1 MATPNAI
8 LTPNSPVVASAPIKE
23 LKDDAPDAIELGA
36 PVQRRENTSIFSRW
50 QKRWISLITSFAA
63 MFSTLSSFVYLPA
76 LTPISRDLSVS
87 ITLMNLT
94 VTSYLVVAG
103 IAPAFIG
110 DIADQSGRKP
120 VYILMFL
127 LMLAANLGMANLT
140 RWSVLLVLRMILSA
154 GASGTVSVAYGVV
167 ADITT
172 AGERGSFIG
181 TIFLFTTMAPS
192 LGPVLGGILAE
203 KLGWRW
209 IFWFL
214 SILTGGT
221 LVILALLLPETQ
233 RKIVGD
239 GSLPARGIYW
249 SLVSPKASRSTRQSQ
264 GDAEP
269 RGKRGCRFPN
279 PLTCLPVLMDKGSLF
294 SILIGALQYVNV
306 MTLQTSLASL
316 SIEIYDL
323 NYLQAGLIYIPCGVC
338 SAVSAKV
345 TGKYIDWNF
354 RRTRHRLGV
363 EDARSVGDIEGFPL
377 EHTRLEGAYLLTIIC
392 ALTTNSHCQAH
403 IIDASDA
410 SPSRS
415 HSGSLIHG
423 TFPPPQSILSPANLV
438 PQMTATLITDY
449 NTHRSATAQAASNL
463 IRCVGA
469 GAGTASFEPLIRAIG
484 SGWAFAIYA
493 ILVLLQVP
501 LIWGLK
507 RNGMAWRSRNK

>member
-8 LTPNSPVVASAPIKE
+8 LTPNSPVLASAPTKE
-23 LKDDAPDAIELGA
+23 LNDDAPDAIELGA

-140 RWSVLLVLRMILSA
+140 RWSVLLVLRMILST

-269 RGKRGCRFPN
+269 REKRGCRFPN

-294 SILIGALQYVNV
+294 SILIGALQYVNI

-392 ALTTNSHCQAH
+392 ALTTV
-403 IIDASDA
+403 
-410 SPSRS
+410 
-415 HSGSLIHG
+415 GYG
-423 TFPPPQSILSPANLV
+423 LV
-438 PQMTATLITDY
+438 VEFKTMTATLITDY

>member
-1 MATPNAI
+1 MTTSNAI
-8 LTPNSPVVASAPIKE
+8 LTPNSPVIASAPTKE
-23 LKDDAPDAIELGA
+23 LDDPDVIELGA
-36 PVQRRENTSIFSRW
+36 SVQQNQSTSIFSRW

-76 LTPISRDLSVS
+76 LTPISHDLGVS

-110 DIADQSGRKP
+110 DIADQSGRRP

-140 RWSVLLVLRMILSA
+140 KWSVLLVLRMILSA

-249 SLVSPKASRSTRQSQ
+249 NLVSPKASRSTRQSH

-269 RGKRGCRFPN
+269 REKRGCRFPN

-377 EHTRLEGAYLLTIIC
+377 EHTRLAGAYVLTILC
-392 ALTTNSHCQAH
+392 ALTTV
-403 IIDASDA
+403 
-410 SPSRS
+410 
-415 HSGSLIHG
+415 GYG
-423 TFPPPQSILSPANLV
+423 LV
-438 PQMTATLITDY
+438 VEFKTMTATLITDY

-484 SGWAFAIYA
+484 SAWAFAIYA

-507 RNGMAWRSRNK
+507 RNGMAWRKSST

>member
-1 MATPNAI
+1 
-8 LTPNSPVVASAPIKE
+8 
-23 LKDDAPDAIELGA
+23 
-36 PVQRRENTSIFSRW
+36 
-50 QKRWISLITSFAA
+50 
-63 MFSTLSSFVYLPA
+63 
-76 LTPISRDLSVS
+76 
-87 ITLMNLT
+87 
-94 VTSYLVVAG
+94 
-103 IAPAFIG
+103 
-110 DIADQSGRKP
+110 
-120 VYILMFL
+120 MFL
-127 LMLAANLGMANLT
+127 LMLAANLGMANPT

-221 LVILALLLPETQ
+221 LVILALLPETQ

-249 SLVSPKASRSTRQSQ
+249 SVVSPKASRSTRQSQ

-269 RGKRGCRFPN
+269 REKRGCRFPN

-316 SIEIYDL
+316 SIGIYNL
-323 NYLQAGLIYIPCGVC
+323 NYLQAGFIYIPCGVC

-345 TGKYIDWNF
+345 TGKYIDWSV
-354 RRTRHRLGV
+354 RRTRQRLGV
-363 EDARSVGDIEGFPL
+363 EDTRSVGDIEGFPL

-392 ALTTNSHCQAH
+392 TLTTVGYGLIVEFKTHISSMLAMQAL
-403 IIDASDA
+403 AGLTA
-410 SPSRS
+410 
-415 HSGSLIHG
+415 GAL
-423 TFPPPQSILSPANLV
+423 F
-438 PQMTATLITDY
+438 MKTATLITTT
-449 NTHRSATAQAASNL
+449 THTALQQPKRRPTSSAA
-463 IRCVGA
+463 
-469 GAGTASFEPLIRAIG
+469 
-484 SGWAFAIYA
+484 
-493 ILVLLQVP
+493 
-501 LIWGLK
+501 
-507 RNGMAWRSRNK
+507 

>member
-1 MATPNAI
+1 M
-8 LTPNSPVVASAPIKE
+8 
-23 LKDDAPDAIELGA
+23 A
-36 PVQRRENTSIFSRW
+36 PV
-50 QKRWISLITSFAA
+50 
-63 MFSTLSSFVYLPA
+63 
-76 LTPISRDLSVS
+76 
-87 ITLMNLT
+87 
-94 VTSYLVVAG
+94 
-103 IAPAFIG
+103 FIG

-127 LMLAANLGMANLT
+127 LMLAVNLGMANLT
-140 RWSVLLVLRMILSA
+140 RWIVLLVLRMILSA

-172 AGERGSFIG
+172 AGERGSFIE

-214 SILTGGT
+214 SILTGGS

-249 SLVSPKASRSTRQSQ
+249 SVVSPKASRSTRQSQ

-269 RGKRGCRFPN
+269 REKRGCRFPN

-316 SIEIYDL
+316 SIEIYNL
-323 NYLQAGLIYIPCGVC
+323 NYLQAGFIYIPCGVC
-338 SAVSAKV
+338 PAVSAKV

-354 RRTRHRLGV
+354 RRTRQRLGV

-392 ALTTNSHCQAH
+392 TLTTV
-403 IIDASDA
+403 
-410 SPSRS
+410 
-415 HSGSLIHG
+415 GYGLIVEFK
-423 TFPPPQSILSPANLV
+423 TSILLPANLV

-469 GAGTASFEPLIRAIG
+469 GADTASFEPLIRAIG

-501 LIWGLK
+501 LIWELK

>member
-8 LTPNSPVVASAPIKE
+8 LTPHSPALASAATKE

-36 PVQRRENTSIFSRW
+36 PVQRRENKSIFSRW

-63 MFSTLSSFVYLPA
+63 MFSTLSTFVYLPA

-127 LMLAANLGMANLT
+127 FMLAANLGMANLT
-140 RWSVLLVLRMILSA
+140 AWSVLLVLRMILSA

-249 SLVSPKASRSTRQSQ
+249 SVVSPKASRSTRQSQ

-269 RGKRGCRFPN
+269 REKRGCRFPN

-316 SIEIYDL
+316 SIEIYNL

-363 EDARSVGDIEGFPL
+363 EDARGVGDIEGFPL

-392 ALTTNSHCQAH
+392 TLTTV
-403 IIDASDA
+403 
-410 SPSRS
+410 
-415 HSGSLIHG
+415 GYGLIVEFK
-423 TFPPPQSILSPANLV
+423 TSILLPANLV

>member
-1 MATPNAI
+1 MVTPNAI
-8 LTPNSPVVASAPIKE
+8 LTPHSPVLASAATKE

-63 MFSTLSSFVYLPA
+63 MFSTLSTFVYLPA

-120 VYILMFL
+120 VYILVFL

-140 RWSVLLVLRMILSA
+140 KWSVLLVLRMILSA

-203 KLGWRW
+203 KLCWRW

-249 SLVSPKASRSTRQSQ
+249 SVVSPKASRSTRQSQ

-269 RGKRGCRFPN
+269 REKRGCRFPN

-316 SIEIYDL
+316 SIEVYNL

-345 TGKYIDWNF
+345 T
-354 RRTRHRLGV
+354 GV

-392 ALTTNSHCQAH
+392 TLTTV
-403 IIDASDA
+403 
-410 SPSRS
+410 
-415 HSGSLIHG
+415 GYGLIVEFK
-423 TFPPPQSILSPANLV
+423 TSILLPANLV

-463 IRCVGA
+463 IRCMGA

>member
-8 LTPNSPVVASAPIKE
+8 LTPNSPVVASAPTKE

-36 PVQRRENTSIFSRW
+36 P
-50 QKRWISLITSFAA
+50 ISLITSFAA
-63 MFSTLSSFVYLPA
+63 IFSTLSSFVYLPA

-110 DIADQSGRKP
+110 DIIDQSGRKP
-120 VYILMFL
+120 VYILI
-127 LMLAANLGMANLT
+127 
-140 RWSVLLVLRMILSA
+140 VLLVLRMILSA
-154 GASGTVSVAYGVV
+154 GASGTVSIAYGVV

-181 TIFLFTTMAPS
+181 MIFLFTTMAPS
-192 LGPVLGGILAE
+192 LGPILGGILAE
-203 KLGWRW
+203 KLSWRW

-221 LVILALLLPETQ
+221 LMILALLLPETQ
-233 RKIVGD
+233 RKIIGD

-269 RGKRGCRFPN
+269 REKRGCRFPN

-392 ALTTNSHCQAH
+392 ALTTVGYGLVVEFKTHISSMLAMQAL
-403 IIDASDA
+403 AGLTA
-410 SPSRS
+410 
-415 HSGSLIHG
+415 GALF
-423 TFPPPQSILSPANLV
+423 T
-438 PQMTATLITDY
+438 MTATLITDY

-469 GAGTASFEPLIRAIG
+469 GAGTASFEPLIRVIG

>member
-1 MATPNAI
+1 M
-8 LTPNSPVVASAPIKE
+8 
-23 LKDDAPDAIELGA
+23 G
-36 PVQRRENTSIFSRW
+36 
-50 QKRWISLITSFAA
+50 
-63 MFSTLSSFVYLPA
+63 
-76 LTPISRDLSVS
+76 
-87 ITLMNLT
+87 
-94 VTSYLVVAG
+94 
-103 IAPAFIG
+103 
-110 DIADQSGRKP
+110 
-120 VYILMFL
+120 
-127 LMLAANLGMANLT
+127 
-140 RWSVLLVLRMILSA
+140 
-154 GASGTVSVAYGVV
+154 
-167 ADITT
+167 
-172 AGERGSFIG
+172 
-181 TIFLFTTMAPS
+181 PS

-214 SILTGGT
+214 SILTGGS

-249 SLVSPKASRSTRQSQ
+249 SVVSPKASRSTRQSQ

-269 RGKRGCRFPN
+269 REKRGCRFPN

-316 SIEIYDL
+316 SIEIYNL
-323 NYLQAGLIYIPCGVC
+323 NYLQAGFIYIPCGVC
-338 SAVSAKV
+338 PAVSAKV

-354 RRTRHRLGV
+354 RRTRQRLGV

-392 ALTTNSHCQAH
+392 TLTTV
-403 IIDASDA
+403 
-410 SPSRS
+410 
-415 HSGSLIHG
+415 GYGLIVEFK
-423 TFPPPQSILSPANLV
+423 T
-438 PQMTATLITDY
+438 MTATLITDY

-469 GAGTASFEPLIRAIG
+469 GADTASFEPLIRAIG

-501 LIWGLK
+501 LIWELK

>member
-1 MATPNAI
+1 MSTPDAI
-8 LTPNSPVVASAPIKE
+8 FTPRSPVLASAPIKE
-23 LKDDAPDAIELGA
+23 QKDNAPDAIEIGA
-36 PVQRRENTSIFSRW
+36 PVQRSENTTLFSRW
-50 QKRWISLITSFAA
+50 EKRWISLVTSFAA

-110 DIADQSGRKP
+110 DIADQSGRRP

-140 RWSVLLVLRMILSA
+140 RWSALLVLRMILSA

-172 AGERGSFIG
+172 TGER
-181 TIFLFTTMAPS
+181 
-192 LGPVLGGILAE
+192 
-203 KLGWRW
+203 
-209 IFWFL
+209 
-214 SILTGGT
+214 
-221 LVILALLLPETQ
+221 
-233 RKIVGD
+233 
-239 GSLPARGIYW
+239 
-249 SLVSPKASRSTRQSQ
+249 
-264 GDAEP
+264 
-269 RGKRGCRFPN
+269 
-279 PLTCLPVLMDKGSLF
+279 
-294 SILIGALQYVNV
+294 
-306 MTLQTSLASL
+306 
-316 SIEIYDL
+316 
-323 NYLQAGLIYIPCGVC
+323 
-338 SAVSAKV
+338 
-345 TGKYIDWNF
+345 GKYIDWNF

-363 EDARSVGDIEGFPL
+363 VDARSVRDIEGFPL

-392 ALTTNSHCQAH
+392 TLTTV
-403 IIDASDA
+403 
-410 SPSRS
+410 
-415 HSGSLIHG
+415 GYG
-423 TFPPPQSILSPANLV
+423 LV
-438 PQMTATLITDY
+438 VEFKTMTATLITDY

-493 ILVLLQVP
+493 IMVLLQLP

-507 RNGMAWRSRNK
+507 RNGMAWRNRNKGDG